1 MDERTRSYLAGRFGD
16 YYRRSG
22 LEGPPEA
29 SEREWGHIP
38 FTPGD
43 GTTMVRHQSWLDV
56 AGGGSLVDFLT
67 RQQPRHV
74 YYSAGR
80 YRDPGADRMSEKGWR
95 AADLVFDL
103 DADHLPG
110 VDAASDSYAD
120 MLRTC
125 KDALRRL
132 LDFIERDFGFEDVEV
147 VFSGGRGYHV
157 HVRDEGV
164 LELGRDQRNE
174 IVEYVRGPDIEF
186 GDIVRTE
193 TVDGIGLK
201 NPTQKR
207 TLPTDGGWGGR
218 VHRHLMDLVDEVREL
233 PQEEALA
240 RLQAF
245 PNVGEGKAS
254 AIHRAATESY
264 DQLAGG
270 NVDVHPAVVSLAKQ
284 LFEQALEADGAPID
298 EPVTTDINR
307 LIRLPGS
314 LHGGTGLVVT
324 PIERDGIDAFD
335 PLDDAVPEPFLDHE
349 IRVAVTEPGHAEFR
363 GDTFTL
369 EEGECQLQEALGVF
383 LMARGRARKVAE

>member
-22 LEGPPEA
+22 LEGPPAA

-56 AGGGSLVDFLT
+56 AGGGSLVDFLA

-80 YRDPGADRMSEKGWR
+80 YRDPGASRMSEKGWR

-110 VDAASDSYAD
+110 VDTTSDSYAD

-132 LDFIERDFGFEDVEV
+132 LDFIEGDFGFEEVEI

-164 LELGRDQRNE
+164 LDLGREQRNE

-186 GDIVRTE
+186 DDVVRTE
-193 TVDGIGLK
+193 TVDGLGLK

-207 TLPTDGGWGGR
+207 TLPTAGGWGAR
-218 VHRHLMDLVDEVREL
+218 VHRNLMTLLDEVREL
-233 PQEEALA
+233 PEDEALA
-240 RLQAF
+240 RLQEF
-245 PNVGEGKAS
+245 PNIGAGKAT
-254 AIHRAATESY
+254 AIRRATTENY
-264 DQLAGG
+264 DQLAAG
-270 NVDVHPAVVSLAKQ
+270 NLDVHPAIVSLAKQ
-284 LFEQALEADGAPID
+284 LFERALETDGAPID

-307 LIRLPGS
+307 LIRLPRS

-324 PIERDGIDAFD
+324 PIDRDTLDDFD
-335 PLDDAVPEPFLDHE
+335 PLDDAVPEAFLDHE
-349 IRVAVTEPGHAEFR
+349 ISVAVTEPGPVEFR
-363 GDTFTL
+363 GDTFTI
-369 EEGECQLQEALGVF
+369 EEGECRLQEALGVF

>member
-22 LEGPPEA
+22 LEGPPAA
-29 SEREWGHIP
+29 SQREWGHIP

-56 AGGGSLVDFLT
+56 AGGGSLVDFLV

-110 VDAASDSYAD
+110 VDADGDSYAD

-132 LDFIERDFGFEDVEV
+132 LDFVEGDFGFEEV
-147 VFSGGRGYHV
+147 DIVFSGGRGYHV

-164 LELGRDQRNE
+164 LELGRDQRDE
-174 IVEYVRGPDIEF
+174 IVEYVRGPDVTF
-186 GDIVRTE
+186 DDVVRTE

-207 TLPTDGGWGGR
+207 SLPTDGGWGAR
-218 VHRHLMDLVDEVREL
+218 VHRHLMALIDEVRDL
-233 PQEEALA
+233 PEDEALA
-240 RLQAF
+240 RLREF
-245 PNVGEGKAS
+245 PNVGEGKAA
-254 AIHRAATESY
+254 AIRRAGTENY
-264 DQLAGG
+264 DQLAAG
-270 NVDVHPAVVSLAKQ
+270 NLDVHPAVVSLAKQ
-284 LFEQALEADGAPID
+284 LFERALETDGAPID

-324 PIERDGIDAFD
+324 PIDRDALDAFD
-335 PLDDAVPEPFLDHE
+335 PLDDAVPEVFLDHE
-349 IRVAVTEPGHAEFR
+349 IRVDVTDPGPVEFR

-369 EEGECQLQEALGVF
+369 KEGECRLQEALGVF